1 MNSFFLAAVVLLPA
15 AESLNVFGTAATSSA
30 KTTVGR
36 VSAGPLEVSSLG
48 IGTWSWGNRFL
59 FDYNPNQD
67 EELYEA
73 YRILR
78 NGGVTIF
85 DTADSYGTLDLN
97 GRAEILL
104 GQFERRY
111 RTELGVD
118 DNATTKGISSPWW
131 DFSGSSDVTSSYLP
145 QQVATKLA
153 PYPWRVTPSQIVQAT
168 KGSLRRLEQ
177 PKLAIA
183 QLHWST
189 ANYQPFQE
197 RALWEGICDVYSQGL
212 CDAIGVS
219 NYGPKQLDKVARYI
233 KEERQAPL
241 AIAQI
246 QYSLMTYGQD
256 LTQDIAGVCDSVDCR
271 LVAYS
276 PLCLGLLTGKYSLDN
291 LPKSKAR
298 QQLFRELLPGA
309 QNLLNTLEVVAKEYG
324 KSQSQVAIN
333 WCICKG
339 TVPIPGARNAVQ
351 AKENVG
357 AATGWRLKP
366 DAVQVLEVAA
376 TKVSKPMIQNIF
388 QTT

>member
-1 MNSFFLAAVVLLPA
+1 
-15 AESLNVFGTAATSSA
+15 
-30 KTTVGR
+30 
-36 VSAGPLEVSSLG
+36 
-48 IGTWSWGNRFL
+48 
-59 FDYNPNQD
+59 
-67 EELYEA
+67 
-73 YRILR
+73 
-78 NGGVTIF
+78 
-85 DTADSYGTLDLN
+85 
-97 GRAEILL
+97 
-104 GQFERRY
+104 
-111 RTELGVD
+111 
-118 DNATTKGISSPWW
+118 
-131 DFSGSSDVTSSYLP
+131 
-145 QQVATKLA
+145 
-153 PYPWRVTPSQIVQAT
+153 
-168 KGSLRRLEQ
+168 
-177 PKLAIA
+177 
-183 QLHWST
+183 
-189 ANYQPFQE
+189 
-197 RALWEGICDVYSQGL
+197 VYSQGL